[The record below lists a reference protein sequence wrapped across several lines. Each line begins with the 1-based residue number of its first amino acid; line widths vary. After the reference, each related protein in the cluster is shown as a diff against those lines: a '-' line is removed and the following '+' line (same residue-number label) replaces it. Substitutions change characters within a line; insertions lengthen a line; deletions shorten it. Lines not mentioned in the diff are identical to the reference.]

1 MNEEDEKDYE
11 KNRRSNRPEFVKREK
26 FGTEFMDNLEES
38 AVGRFF
44 DLSGERQQVIDQ
56 ASREGRLGKVS
67 QFTQK
72 IEDKVGQTIAPVL
85 KPVGAALSKISDVT
99 QIDERISTPLTFVAA
114 GAAAKGI
121 SKIKP
126 KHLGITQTIEPYTPP
141 KSVGKVP
148 RKMVNIT
155 QEVDDIMNMKP
166 TRVQE
171 IIKIAK
177 KNKISYKKAQEYVD
191 LKEQGIVPTQ
201 TINPGTNAGI
211 IKAGEGTNDPTVYI
225 PPEERIGTQKG
236 DPLQMAEEPVDPGD
250 IPDIDLS
257 TMIDPVRGKNKPNK
271 NILSILNQN
280 GMRGGRVDVF
290 AYRQAGKN
298 RAAVEYYLSPYY
310 KMIKFNPRR
319 NQIAISMSRQ
329 YGGYLKNLGL
339 GEKAS
344 FQAHHIVPIKAA
356 FLGFHGIV
364 KESPKYHYYMKLY
377 HDNLL
382 YTGNQLENIKA
393 ALGMVDRDRD
403 SPHSLVHQFIEEV
416 MGKSGELFWDDT
428 TLESLVVRDA
438 DGKIIRTRNDEMRER
453 LMLKQIELFKRGED
467 ILNIAMK
474 EYSLYAGATT
484 VPPEVIVNYFS
495 NNLPSD
501 LKYTPKLIKK
511 LVNDAMQD
519 FAGAYVPSVVGGTV
533 SQDTLRIIQ
542 EIMDLPPNEW
552 ALLNVEQ
559 KKAKLPELTE
569 SYRGAGD
576 GYTFE
581 RLMELNDAGMLS
593 DSMMDK
599 LLAAEDLDFEGFLD
613 ELFPDE

>member
-211 IKAGEGTNDPTVYI
+211 IKAGEGTNDPTVSVSYTHLTL
-225 PPEERIGTQKG
+225 PTKRI
-236 DPLQMAEEPVDPGD
+236 V
-250 IPDIDLS
+250 
-257 TMIDPVRGKNKPNK
+257 
-271 NILSILNQN
+271 
-280 GMRGGRVDVF
+280 
-290 AYRQAGKN
+290 
-298 RAAVEYYLSPYY
+298 
-310 KMIKFNPRR
+310 
-319 NQIAISMSRQ
+319 
-329 YGGYLKNLGL
+329 
-339 GEKAS
+339 
-344 FQAHHIVPIKAA
+344 
-356 FLGFHGIV
+356 
-364 KESPKYHYYMKLY
+364 
-377 HDNLL
+377 
-382 YTGNQLENIKA
+382 
-393 ALGMVDRDRD
+393 
-403 SPHSLVHQFIEEV
+403 
-416 MGKSGELFWDDT
+416 
-428 TLESLVVRDA
+428 
-438 DGKIIRTRNDEMRER
+438 
-453 LMLKQIELFKRGED
+453 
-467 ILNIAMK
+467 
-474 EYSLYAGATT
+474 
-484 VPPEVIVNYFS
+484 
-495 NNLPSD
+495 
-501 LKYTPKLIKK
+501 
-511 LVNDAMQD
+511 
-519 FAGAYVPSVVGGTV
+519 
-533 SQDTLRIIQ
+533 
-542 EIMDLPPNEW
+542 
-552 ALLNVEQ
+552 
-559 KKAKLPELTE
+559 
-569 SYRGAGD
+569 
-576 GYTFE
+576 
-581 RLMELNDAGMLS
+581 
-593 DSMMDK
+593 
-599 LLAAEDLDFEGFLD
+599 
-613 ELFPDE
+613 